1 MPYRR
6 DLPLRWLQGLAIYAE
21 PRVLAVLLLGFSS
34 GIPLA
39 LTGQTLVV
47 WMRETGVSLEVVGL
61 FGAVGLPY
69 TLKFLWAPLFDAAS
83 VPLLGRWL
91 GRRRA
96 WLVTTQGALIAALIA
111 LGTSDPAANLEL
123 TALLA
128 FIVAFCS
135 ASQDVVVDAFRVES
149 LEESRLAAG
158 MANYVAGYRV
168 ALLVATAGAFEFAAL
183 MQHSG
188 FPGDTGWSITY
199 AVLAM
204 LLLSG
209 TATALMS
216 KEPANGV
223 IVAATSAMPF
233 RRRFLDAVVSPF
245 TDFMTRPGWLAVL
258 LFVVLF
264 KFGDALAGVMTAPFV
279 LDLGFDKTDYGR
291 IVKLFG
297 FAATLLGG
305 FAGGALYQFL
315 GPLRSLWLAGLVQMA
330 SNLLFVW
337 QAQMGEVMW
346 ALIVTIGGENF
357 TGGFATVV
365 FVAYLSG
372 LCRNRAYTATQYA
385 LLSALA
391 AVSRTLLS
399 TGSGFLAENLG
410 WSAYYLLTTV
420 AALPGL
426 VLLWWLARRYRGSF
440 ETIPAPSSGRPAAD

>member
-1 MPYRR
+1 
-6 DLPLRWLQGLAIYAE
+6 AE

-34 GIPLA
+34 GLPLA

-69 TLKFLWAPLFDAAS
+69 TLKFLWAPLFDAVR
-83 VPLLGRWL
+83 VPILGRWL

-96 WLVTTQGALIAALIA
+96 WLVTTQAALIAALIA
-111 LGTSDPAANLEL
+111 LGLNDPAANLEL

-135 ASQDVVVDAFRVES
+135 ASQDIVIDAFRVES

-183 MQHSG
+183 MQNSG
-188 FPGDTGWSITY
+188 FAGDAGWALTY

-204 LLLSG
+204 LLLTG
-209 TATALMS
+209 TAVALMS
-216 KEPANGV
+216 KEPADGHE
-223 IVAATSAMPF
+223 AARAAMSLGE
-233 RRRFLDAVVSPF
+233 RFTDAVINPF
-245 TDFMTRPGWLAVL
+245 AEFMARPGWLLVL
-258 LFVVLF
+258 LFIVLF

-279 LDLGFDKTDYGR
+279 LDLGFDKVDYGR

-305 FAGGALYQFL
+305 FAGGALYQYL
-315 GPLRSLWLAGLVQMA
+315 GPLRSLWLAGIVQMV

-337 QAQMGEVMW
+337 QAHMGEVMW
-346 ALIVTIGGENF
+346 ALVVTIGGENF

-391 AVSRTLLS
+391 AVGRTVLS
-399 TGSGFLAENLG
+399 TSSGFLAASLG
-410 WSAYYLLTTV
+410 WSAFFVATTV

-426 VLLWWLARRYRGSF
+426 ALLWWLAQRYPGSF
-440 ETIPAPSSGRPAAD
+440 AATTADTPATDGDGPA

>member
-1 MPYRR
+1 MPPRT
-6 DLPLRWLQGLAIYAE
+6 DSAVAWLKGLAIYAE
-21 PRVLAVLLLGFSS
+21 PRVLAVLFLGFSS

-69 TLKFLWAPLFDAAS
+69 TLKFLWAPLFDAVS

-96 WLVTTQGALIAALIA
+96 WLVTTQACLIAALLA
-111 LGTSDPAANLEL
+111 LATHDPATNLEL

-135 ASQDVVVDAFRVES
+135 ASQDIVVDAFRVES

-183 MQHSG
+183 MQGSG
-188 FPGDTGWSITY
+188 FAGDAGWTLTY

-209 TATALMS
+209 TAAALLS
-216 KEPANGV
+216 KEPPADDL
-223 IVAATSAMPF
+223 VARDALPF
-233 RRRFLDAVVSPF
+233 RRRFVDAVVSPF
-245 TDFMTRPGWLAVL
+245 VEFMTRPGWLAIL

-315 GPLRSLWLAGLVQMA
+315 GPLRGLWLAGLVQMA

-337 QAQMGEVMW
+337 QAHMGEVMW

-357 TGGFATVV
+357 TGGFATVI

-399 TGSGFLAENLG
+399 TSSGFLAEGLG
-410 WSAYYLLTTV
+410 WAGYYALTTA

-426 VLLWWLARRYRGSF
+426 LLLWWLARHYAESF
-440 ETIPAPSSGRPAAD
+440 AAAPSAAK

>member
-1 MPYRR
+1 MLDRPTR
-6 DLPLRWLQGLAIYAE
+6 PKSWLNSITIYAE

-39 LTGQTLVV
+39 LTGQTLIV
-47 WMRETGVSLEVVGL
+47 WMRESGVSLEVVGL

-69 TLKFLWAPLFDAAS
+69 TLKFLWAPVFDALS

-96 WLVTTQGALIAALIA
+96 WLVTTQAALIVALIA
-111 LGTSDPAANLEL
+111 LGTNDPAASLEL

-168 ALLVATAGAFEFAAL
+168 ALLVSTAGAFEFTAL
-183 MQHSG
+183 MQNSG
-188 FPGDTGWSITY
+188 LAGDAGWSAAY

-216 KEPANGV
+216 KEPANGDSGAPSV
-223 IVAATSAMPF
+223 LPF
-233 RRRFLDAVVSPF
+233 RQRFIDAVFNPF
-245 TDFMTRPGWLAVL
+245 VDFMLRPGWLAIL

-305 FAGGALYQFL
+305 FAGGALYQYL
-315 GPLRSLWLAGLVQMA
+315 GPLRGLWLAGLVQMA

-357 TGGFATVV
+357 TGGFATVI

-391 AVSRTLLS
+391 AVSRTVLS
-399 TGSGFLAENLG
+399 TSSGFLAENLG
-410 WSAYYLLTTV
+410 WSAYYLLTTA

-426 VLLWWLARRYRGSF
+426 ALLWWLARRYGDSF
-440 ETIPAPSSGRPAAD
+440 ATEPARPSS